1 MSKQNMT
8 FKERLAWL
16 GRMPTRW
23 RVLIGGQAIFFAFAI
38 KMRLSDIERGRRL
51 LEEEKRLESINNNNN
66 NKDS

>member
-1 MSKQNMT
+1 MT

-38 KMRLSDIERGRRL
+38 KVRLSDIERGRKL
-51 LEEEKRLESINNNNN
+51 LEEQKRLESIH
-66 NKDS
+66 KDQES

>member
-1 MSKQNMT
+1 MT

-38 KMRLSDIERGRRL
+38 KVRLSDIERGRKL
-51 LEEEKRLESINNNNN
+51 LEEQKRLESIH
-66 NKDS
+66 KGQES

>member
-1 MSKQNMT
+1 MSKRKNMT

-38 KMRLSDIERGRRL
+38 KVRLSDIERGRKL
-51 LEEEKRLESINNNNN
+51 LEEQKRLESIH
-66 NKDS
+66 KDQES

>member
-1 MSKQNMT
+1 MSKRKNMT

-38 KMRLSDIERGRRL
+38 KVRLSDIERGRNL
-51 LEEEKRLESINNNNN
+51 LEEQKRLEAIH
-66 NKDS
+66 KDQES

>member
-1 MSKQNMT
+1 MTKRQNMT

-38 KMRLSDIERGRRL
+38 KVRLSDIERGRKL
-51 LEEEKRLESINNNNN
+51 LEEQKRLESI
-66 NKDS
+66 KTDQES